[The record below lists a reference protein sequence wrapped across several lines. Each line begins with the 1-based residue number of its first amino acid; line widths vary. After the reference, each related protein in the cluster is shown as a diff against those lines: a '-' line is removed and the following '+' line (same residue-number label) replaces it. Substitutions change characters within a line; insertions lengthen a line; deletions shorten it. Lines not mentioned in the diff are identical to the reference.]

1 MPKKSR
7 IGFTFDSPLVIIF
20 SVVCTALFLLDSF
33 VLKGKITVP
42 FLVCPASVQEGS
54 TAAFNFSAPLD
65 YVKILIHIF
74 GVKNTASFF
83 ACLLLFI
90 SLGTVLEERYGT
102 LMLSVMLLTSALVS
116 GVLTACLGK
125 TPLCGQEA
133 VVMMMIFLNLI
144 TAFTKKVFPFSAV
157 LMLLLFTGFDFYMQ
171 GGSALKVPGIL
182 CVCIDLIAGLCGS
195 FFGYLVSPRKSS
207 AKTKSKSQP
216 SFRDDYTAVK
226 LPSSSDDTIVGEISL

>member
-1 MPKKSR
+1 MSKKSR

-20 SVVCTALFLLDSF
+20 SVICAALFLLDTF

-42 FLVCPASVQEGS
+42 FLMCPASVQEGS
-54 TAAFNFSAPLD
+54 TVAFNFSSPLD

-90 SLGTVLEERYGT
+90 SLGTVLEERYGS
-102 LMLSVMLLTSALVS
+102 LMLLVMILTSALVS
-116 GVLTACLGK
+116 GVLTACIGRL
-125 TPLCGQEA
+125 PLSGQEA
-133 VVMMMIFLNLI
+133 VVLMMIFLNLI

-157 LMLLLFTGFDFYMQ
+157 LMLLLFTGCDFYVQ
-171 GGSALKVPGIL
+171 GDFALKVPGII

-195 FFGYLVSPRKSS
+195 LFGYLVSPKKRTPKPKSNS
-207 AKTKSKSQP
+207 AP
-216 SFRDDYTAVK
+216 SM
-226 LPSSSDDTIVGEISL
+226 PSIPSYSDDTVVGEISL